1 MIILGIHGGF
11 TLHQH
16 DAAASLMIDG
26 KLICSIEEE
35 RLYRQKNALGL
46 LPINAIQKCLDEAK
60 VKINDVNLIALPG
73 ATYDDLEQRTKEWI
87 THYWGYCPQVLLV
100 NHQTAHIAS
109 SFFQSGYEESMCLT
123 MDAFGDNLSAAL
135 AIGSKKDGLK
145 ILETRPYTNSLG
157 LFYATMTHF
166 IGFKNMD
173 EFKVMGLAAYGKP
186 NIDLSFFCKEVED
199 GYLSDFS
206 YFRKNKEAS
215 HLEPFFSSKLVE
227 KLGEG
232 RKKNQPLNEHYINL
246 AASTQNTL
254 ERCAVSLV
262 KYIHKLTGK
271 RKICISGGVGL
282 NCSMNKKIN
291 ELDFIDEI
299 FVQPASS
306 DRGLSL
312 GCALYASNLNNQK
325 IKPIKNVFY
334 GPSYSDG
341 FIEEQIKI
349 SGINYKEIDDT
360 AKIAAEHIN
369 SGKIIARYNG
379 RSEFGPRS
387 LGNRSILA
395 NPTLKNMKEEI
406 NKRIKFREEFR
417 PFAPSVLNEKSKEIF
432 NKSDLP
438 FMTIAT
444 DVNDKWAKK
453 LPSTTHVN
461 NTARVQTVDE
471 ENNKNFYDIIS
482 NFEKIS
488 DVPVVLNTSFN
499 IRGQPI
505 VETPLEAISTF
516 AGNGIDSLF
525 LGNFLIEKK
534 N

>member
-46 LPINAIQKCLDEAK
+46 LPINAIQKCIDEAK
-60 VKINDVNLIALPG
+60 ITINDVDLIALPG
-73 ATYDDLEQRTKEWI
+73 ATYNDLEKRTKEWI
-87 THYWGYCPQVLLV
+87 KHYWGYCPQVLLV
-100 NHQTAHIAS
+100 NHQTAHLAS
-109 SFFQSGYEESMCLT
+109 SFFQSGFDDAMCIT

-135 AIGSKKDGLK
+135 ASGSKKDGLK

-166 IGFKNMD
+166 IGFANMD

-186 NIDLSFFCKEVED
+186 KIDLSFFCKETED
-199 GYLSDFS
+199 GYQSNFS
-206 YFRKNKEAS
+206 YFRENKEAS
-215 HLEPFFSSKLVE
+215 HLESFFSSKLVE

-232 RKKNQPLNEHYINL
+232 RKKNQPLDEHFINL
-246 AASTQNTL
+246 AASTQTTL

-282 NCSMNKKIN
+282 NCSMNKKIS

-325 IKPIKNVFY
+325 IQPIKNVFY
-334 GPSYSDG
+334 GPTYSND
-341 FIEEQIKI
+341 FISEQIKI
-349 SGINYKEIDDT
+349 SGIKYKEISDKART
-360 AKIAAEHIN
+360 AAEHIN
-369 SGKIIARYNG
+369 SGKIIAMFNG

-395 NPTLKNMKEEI
+395 NPTLKNMKDKI
-406 NKRIKFREEFR
+406 NRKIKFREEFR
-417 PFAPSVLNEKSKEIF
+417 PFAPSVLNERSKEIF
-432 NKSDLP
+432 NRSNLP

-444 DVNDKWAKK
+444 GVNEKWVKK
-453 LPSTTHVN
+453 LPSTTHIN
-461 NTARVQTVDE
+461 NTARVQTVDQ
-471 ENNKNFYDIIS
+471 ENNSNFYDVIK
-482 NFEKIS
+482 NFERFS
-488 DVPVVLNTSFN
+488 GVPVVLNTSFN

-525 LGNFLIEKK
+525 LDNYLIEKK